1 MQMKRSKPSLSLL
14 VCCALFAATALF
26 TTGCTSNETTS
37 SASAA
42 PESTAASEAAT
53 STPDTA
59 AAQTEG
65 TVLGEGDTSFTF
77 TIVNGDGQ
85 ETVYQINTDQATVG
99 DALEELGLIEG
110 EDSEYGLY
118 VKTVDGITVDYDT
131 DGKYWAFYVDGE
143 YAQSGVD
150 STEVTAGSEY
160 SFRVE

>member
-1 MQMKRSKPSLSLL
+1 MQMKRCKQTVSLL

-26 TTGCTSNETTS
+26 TTGCSNTQGGES
-37 SASAA
+37 SSV
-42 PESTAASEAAT
+42 ST
-53 STPDTA
+53 STTQETPEATPAAETA
-59 AAQTEG
+59 ETAEG
-65 TVLGEGDTSFTF
+65 QVLGQGQTRFTF
-77 TIVNGDGQ
+77 TVVDGDGN
-85 ETVYQINTDQATVG
+85 ETVYEINTDQTTVG
-99 DALEELGLIEG
+99 DALTELGLIEG

-150 STEVTAGSEY
+150 STEITAGSEY

>member
-1 MQMKRSKPSLSLL
+1 M
-14 VCCALFAATALF
+14 
-26 TTGCTSNETTS
+26 
-37 SASAA
+37 
-42 PESTAASEAAT
+42 
-53 STPDTA
+53 
-59 AAQTEG
+59 
-65 TVLGEGDTSFTF
+65 
-77 TIVNGDGQ
+77 
-85 ETVYQINTDQATVG
+85 G
-99 DALEELGLIEG
+99 DALTELGLIDG

>member
-26 TTGCTSNETTS
+26 TTGCTSNKTTS

-42 PESTAASEAAT
+42 SESAAVSEAAT

-65 TVLGEGDTSFTF
+65 TVMGEGDTSFTF
-77 TIVNGDGQ
+77 TVVNGDGQ

-118 VKTVDGITVDYDT
+118 VTTVDGLTADYDT
-131 DGKYWAFYVDGE
+131 DGQYWAFYVDGA
-143 YAQSGVD
+143 YATSGVD
-150 STEVTAGSEY
+150 TTEIDPGSTYT
-160 SFRVE
+160 FQVE